1 LRLLPCIALTGLA
14 TLVRLAPLMAADD
27 DAKAG
32 ETPAGEPVARSS
44 PPPLHVDYASY
55 GVAVTADILAEAGAT
70 CADPATPCILGG
82 GGGLVLRG
90 GYRSP
95 GPWYLGGAYQFS
107 KTDSDNLY
115 RLAIL
120 QQLRAE
126 ARYMLD
132 MGYRARPYATFG
144 LGGVIYGNEWGAE
157 TGGGTVLGGIGVEIE
172 VSRLALVGVAA
183 FYQPI
188 VFAAFRDT
196 AEFDR
201 AAGVAHYVR
210 LEIQFE
216 IRSELSRF

>member
-1 LRLLPCIALTGLA
+1 MGLA
-14 TLVRLAPLMAADD
+14 TVLSVAPAFGAEDD
-27 DAKAG
+27 TAEAP
-32 ETPAGEPVARSS
+32 ESAPAVASAEPVERTS
-44 PPPLHVDYASY
+44 PPPLHIDYASY
-55 GVAVTADILAEAGAT
+55 GVAVTADLLADAGAT
-70 CADPATPCILGG
+70 CADPATPCILGS

-95 GPWYLGGAYQFS
+95 GPWYVGGAYQFS

-157 TGGGTVLGGIGVEIE
+157 TAGGTILGGIGVEIE

-183 FYQPI
+183 FYQPM

-216 IRSELSRF
+216 IRSELSRL